1 MENFDQNA
9 LMSLLSGV
17 RCGEDAA
24 FERLLSAY
32 RPLVGSSVRRFMARC
47 PGADE
52 REMEQEATLAL
63 YRAALR
69 YDSDKKVT
77 FGLFAEVCIHHALT
91 SRFLRN
97 RQSVCSLEEWQ
108 DDAQHTPAAED
119 VKSGEER
126 LIEQESLES
135 LRCEIKGVLSE
146 LEYSVF
152 IRYAGGEKAANI
164 AKELHM
170 TVKAVG
176 NARTR
181 ALRKLRILLG
191 E

>member
-9 LMSLLSGV
+9 LSSLLHGV
-17 RCGEDAA
+17 RLGEDTA
-24 FERLLSAY
+24 FERLLSVY
-32 RPLVGSSVRRFMARC
+32 RPLVASSVHRFMTRC
-47 PGADE
+47 PEEDE

-69 YDSDKKVT
+69 YSPDKKVT

-91 SRFLRN
+91 SRFLRR
-97 RQSVCSLEEWQ
+97 RQSVCSLEQWQ
-108 DDAQHTPAAED
+108 DDTPAPVAED
-119 VKSGEER
+119 VRSGEER

-135 LRCEIKGVLSE
+135 LRCEIRGVLSD

-152 IRYAGGEKAANI
+152 IRYAGGENAASI
-164 AKELHM
+164 ARELHM

-181 ALRKLRILLG
+181 ALRKLRVLLG

>member
-9 LMSLLSGV
+9 LSSLLKSV
-17 RCGEDAA
+17 RLGEDTA

-32 RPLVGSSVRRFMARC
+32 RPLVASSVHRFMTRC
-47 PGADE
+47 PEADE

-69 YDSDKKVT
+69 YSPDKKVT

-91 SRFLRN
+91 SRFLRR
-97 RQSVCSLEEWQ
+97 RQSVCSLEQWQ
-108 DDAQHTPAAED
+108 DDAHTAPAAED
-119 VKSGEER
+119 VRSGEER

-135 LRCEIKGVLSE
+135 LRCEIRGVLSE

-152 IRYAGGEKAANI
+152 IRYAGGENAASI

-181 ALRKLRILLG
+181 ALRKLRVLLG

>member
-9 LMSLLSGV
+9 LLSLLAGV
-17 RCGEDAA
+17 RAGEDTA
-24 FERLLSAY
+24 FERLLSGY
-32 RPLVGSSVRRFMARC
+32 RPLVNSSVRRFMSRC
-47 PGADE
+47 PEADE
-52 REMEQEATLAL
+52 REMEQEATLAF

-69 YDSDKKVT
+69 YSPEKKVT

-91 SRFLRN
+91 SRFLRR

-108 DDAQHTPAAED
+108 DDANGAVTD
-119 VKSGEER
+119 DSRSGEER
-126 LIEQESLES
+126 LIEAESLES
-135 LRCEIKGVLSE
+135 LRCEIRGVLSE

-152 IRYAGGEKAANI
+152 IWYAGGEKAASI

-181 ALRKLRILLG
+181 ALRKLRVLLG

>member
-9 LMSLLSGV
+9 LSSLLKSV
-17 RCGEDAA
+17 RLGEDAA

-32 RPLVGSSVRRFMARC
+32 RPLVASSVHRFMTRC
-47 PGADE
+47 PEADE

-69 YDSDKKVT
+69 YSPDKKVT

-91 SRFLRN
+91 SRFLRR
-97 RQSVCSLEEWQ
+97 RQSVCSLEQWQ
-108 DDAQHTPAAED
+108 DDAHAAPAAED
-119 VKSGEER
+119 VRSGEER

-135 LRCEIKGVLSE
+135 LRCEIRGVLSE

-152 IRYAGGEKAANI
+152 IRYAGGDNAASI
-164 AKELHM
+164 ARELHM

-181 ALRKLRILLG
+181 ALRKLRVLLG